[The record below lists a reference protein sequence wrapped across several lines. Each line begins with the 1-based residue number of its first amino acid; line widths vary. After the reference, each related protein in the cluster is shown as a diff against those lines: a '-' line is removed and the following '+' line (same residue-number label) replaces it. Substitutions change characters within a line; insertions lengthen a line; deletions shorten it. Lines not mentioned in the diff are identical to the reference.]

1 MKTRLIVGLALLAS
15 SFAAWAA
22 AGCPMGCC

>member
-1 MKTRLIVGLALLAS
+1 MKTRLIVGLALLGA
-15 SFAAWAA
+15 SFATWAA

>member
-1 MKTRLIVGLALLAS
+1 MKTRLVVGLVLLGS